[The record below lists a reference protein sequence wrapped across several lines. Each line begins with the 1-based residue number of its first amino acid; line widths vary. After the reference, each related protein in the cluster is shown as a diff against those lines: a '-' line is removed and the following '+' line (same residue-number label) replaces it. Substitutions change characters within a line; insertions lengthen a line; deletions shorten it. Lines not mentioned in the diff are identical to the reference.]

1 MISPLTSAY
10 TDCQD
15 KMAHTK
21 VEARTIDGHQVIY
34 LRTWRNNIF
43 LCLTTDWENK
53 DQKLFRLASL
63 C

>member
-1 MISPLTSAY
+1 
-10 TDCQD
+10 
-15 KMAHTK
+15 MAHTK